1 MVESGRQNTSHIPT
15 LEVAVPEPISSA
27 VAIVPTMSG
36 QGYYVVFAD
45 GGVLTYGDAT
55 YLGSMAGEEL
65 HAPVVAAAGTP
76 SGKGYWLLAAD
87 GGVFCFGDAQFLG
100 TPASS

>member
-1 MVESGRQNTSHIPT
+1 M
-15 LEVAVPEPISSA
+15 PEPMSSA

-45 GGVLTYGDAT
+45 GGVLPYGDAT
-55 YLGSMAGEEL
+55 YFGSMAGEEL
-65 HAPVVAAAGTP
+65 HAPVVAAACTP
-76 SGKGYWLLAAD
+76 SGKGYWLLAGD